1 MKDITVFLTEQFEKS
16 VEANVTEGEVKSE
29 KDFRDFAEAMC
40 KEAHGDDFDED
51 KCKEA
56 IDKFL
61 EDHKEEVDAEKWGEL
76 VGIWKEGFV
85 KED

>member
-1 MKDITVFLTEQFEKS
+1 MKDITVFLNEQLEAS
-16 VEANVTEGEVKSE
+16 AAANVTEGKIESE
-29 KDFRDFAEAMC
+29 KDFREFAEKMC

-56 IDKFL
+56 IDGFIEKNKDL
-61 EDHKEEVDAEKWGEL
+61 IDENKWDEV
-76 VGIWKEGFV
+76 VGKWKEGFK